1 MKGIIQ
7 TILKASLLCALV
19 LSFSFSSLA
28 QKAAVQTNN
37 DEDSYNPIIA
47 TLDSLVSSHYLQKV
61 SESSET
67 GFPESEFNGT
77 EIPVYD
83 NDIYAK
89 RIQKIQ
95 TDIPLTF
102 NAEVKEYLD
111 LYALKRRSLT
121 PRVMGLSGLYFPMFE
136 QILDEQGLPLEFKY
150 LSIVESA
157 LNPTAVSR
165 MGATGLWQFML
176 PTGRMYNLK
185 VNTLID
191 ERRDPVKATYAA
203 CAHIKD
209 LYRQFGSWTLAAAA
223 YNGGGERISREL
235 KAQKV
240 DNFYDLYLNSET
252 SKYVFRI
259 LAIKAILND
268 PQKYGF
274 DLDNKNLYKP
284 LQNIHQIQI
293 DTSIN
298 DLPAFARSQGTT
310 YRMLR
315 YLNPWL
321 IDRSLPVKGKSY
333 TLNIPDK

>member
-1 MKGIIQ
+1 MRENALWIILLGLVSFAGISIHQAFQIDSLPQIIKAPDLDQPFNFAGEAIPRANQDVIDRLDRELITNAYLHGSTILNIKLAARHFPLIEKILHEKGI
-7 TILKASLLCALV
+7 
-19 LSFSFSSLA
+19 
-28 QKAAVQTNN
+28 
-37 DEDSYNPIIA
+37 PI
-47 TLDSLVSSHYLQKV
+47 D
-61 SESSET
+61 
-67 GFPESEFNGT
+67 
-77 EIPVYD
+77 
-83 NDIYAK
+83 
-89 RIQKIQ
+89 
-95 TDIPLTF
+95 
-102 NAEVKEYLD
+102 
-111 LYALKRRSLT
+111 
-121 PRVMGLSGLYFPMFE
+121 
-136 QILDEQGLPLEFKY
+136 FKY
-150 LSIVESA
+150 LVPVESNFTNA
-157 LNPTAVSR
+157 TSPS
-165 MGATGLWQFML
+165 GAKGFWQFMA
-176 PTGRMYNLK
+176 PTARALGLEVNDK
-185 VNTLID
+185 VD
-191 ERRDPVKATYAA
+191 ERFHLEKATYAA